1 MLLSKKTTIRL
12 TDMQANYLAHM
23 NYAASKLWNVLNY
36 ERRHYQE
43 LGLEKFPDWYYQK
56 KVHKQNIWYKSLPS
70 QTAQEVCKL
79 LGQAW
84 KSFFPLL
91 KTGGVENPHP
101 PRYKNENIPITYMQ
115 KGLKHESGSDTVR
128 FTIPKRLRDH
138 MESMY
143 GISAQFLYLKSS
155 VFENADNIKQIHVY
169 PPEDG
174 ECRIIVVY
182 EVPDVPFLPDNGKY
196 LSIDVGVHNLM
207 TCLDST
213 YGSSF
218 IIGRKYLSVCRKY
231 DKEIARVQSQWY
243 ARQSAG
249 GIKHPKGSTH
259 VSRLYE
265 KKNNCV
271 LDDLHKNT
279 RYIADYC
286 HERQINTVVIGNIKG
301 IRKDKD
307 LGVQANQQLHAFPY
321 EKIYKML
328 EYKLALYG
336 IRLVR
341 QEESYTSQCSPLA
354 PKVSKRYAAGEN
366 RVMRGLYRDGDHLW
380 NADVVGAYNILR
392 KYLAAKHITTNIPA
406 LPKGAPVVVKVAV

>member
-249 GIKHPKGSTH
+249 ALSIQRVPRTSAGST
-259 VSRLYE
+259 R
-265 KKNNCV
+265 
-271 LDDLHKNT
+271 
-279 RYIADYC
+279 RRIIAFWTISTKTPGTSPTTAMNA
-286 HERQINTVVIGNIKG
+286 RS
-301 IRKDKD
+301 
-307 LGVQANQQLHAFPY
+307 
-321 EKIYKML
+321 
-328 EYKLALYG
+328 
-336 IRLVR
+336 IRL
-341 QEESYTSQCSPLA
+341 
-354 PKVSKRYAAGEN
+354 
-366 RVMRGLYRDGDHLW
+366 
-380 NADVVGAYNILR
+380 
-392 KYLAAKHITTNIPA
+392 
-406 LPKGAPVVVKVAV
+406 